1 MTRTASRIAF
11 PMAFWVLIA
20 APLVAAGP
28 RPARADNP
36 KVAVKVQDVPLGEAL
51 KKLTEA
57 TGIPIDLSAGH
68 LAAERVTFDWSSA
81 TLGRALRDLCARF
94 NLQPNRNGSRYMLYL
109 TGGAP
114 AGKPVGVVQKNGVHL
129 SVRSASVN
137 ENRHV
142 NFAGAGA
149 SYSNSS
155 LNLQVAAEIPNGDGD
170 TVAGLDNVVARDD
183 QGNTLQS
190 PNQSGSHYGGYSNQ
204 FPDEWVGSLHLGS
217 PHPKAKKLQWVEG
230 DLMVYKHVKQ
240 HRAEI
245 PLPLPARSF
254 RREVGSLLIVAS
266 RFQVIPK
273 AEDEG
278 DEADLPGPRFAR
290 QNQDFGHSVRIRVFT
305 PVGARFSS
313 RAGGWGL
320 PPVAVGES
328 GKTYPGSTFRGGGSS
343 SDGQW
348 QVSDTTWIFPGMAEN
363 PVKLVWEIVEKSE
376 PVKLF
381 SFRMSDI
388 PLPDAAVVVPRVAG
402 PAPAPRPAA
411 RPEAEH
417 PFYQKGGGTLVGS
430 VAVANQPV
438 QQGVVQLGLA
448 ARTATGWGP
457 IRWTEVVIGP
467 DGKVRLEE
475 IRPGAYRVL
484 RKYRGDA
491 AVRPGGHWQSYEVR
505 VQVAAG
511 KEHALPVLRWNAGPA
526 PATSGAG
533 AKPAPRKKK

>member
-1 MTRTASRIAF
+1 MTRSASRIPYPLASG
-11 PMAFWVLIA
+11 AILSA
-20 APLVAAGP
+20 ALFAAGSG
-28 RPARADNP
+28 PARADNP
-36 KVAVKVQDVPLGEAL
+36 KIALKIQDAPLSEAL
-51 KKLTEA
+51 KKLGEA
-57 TGIPIDLSAGH
+57 SGIPLDLSAGH
-68 LAAERVTFDWSSA
+68 LASERVTFDWSNA

-94 NLQPNRNGSRYMLYL
+94 NLQPNRNGGRYMLYL

-114 AGKPVGVVQKNGVHL
+114 AGKPVGVVQKSGVQL
-129 SVRSASVN
+129 SVRSVSVN

-142 NFAGAGA
+142 NFAGPGA

-170 TVAGLDNVVARDD
+170 TVAGLDNVLARDD
-183 QGNTLQS
+183 QGNVLQA
-190 PNQSGSHYGGYSNQ
+190 PNQNGGYYGGYSNQ
-204 FPDEWVGSLHLGS
+204 FPDEWVGGLHLGS
-217 PHPKAKKLQWVEG
+217 PHSKARKLVSVEG

-245 PLPLPARSF
+245 PLPLPGKSF
-254 RREVGSLLIVAS
+254 RREVGPMLIVAS

-273 AEDEG
+273 AEEEG
-278 DEADLPGPRFAR
+278 DEADLPGPRFAH
-290 QNQDFGHSVRIRVFT
+290 QAQDFGPSVRIRVFS

-320 PPVAVGES
+320 PPIAVGES
-328 GKTYPGSTFRGGGSS
+328 GKSYPGSTFRGGGSS

-348 QVSDTTWIFPGMAEN
+348 QVSDTTWIFPGMAEK

-388 PLPDAAVVVPRVAG
+388 PLPEASLVVPRAGG

-411 RPEAEH
+411 PPEAEH

-430 VAVANQPV
+430 VAVADKPIP
-438 QQGVVQLGLA
+438 QGVVQLGLA

-457 IRWTEVVIGP
+457 VRWTEAMIGP

-475 IRPGAYRVL
+475 IRPGTYRVL
-484 RKYRGDA
+484 RKYRGDTP
-491 AVRPGGHWQSYEVR
+491 VRPGGHWQGYEVR
-505 VQVAAG
+505 VQVVAG
-511 KEHALPVLRWNAGPA
+511 KEQALPVLRWSAGPA
-526 PATSGAG
+526 PAAG
-533 AKPAPRKKK
+533 GTGSKPAPARKK